1 MSIFTKII
9 DGEIPGRFV
18 WQDEVCVAF
27 ATIEPVEAGHVLL
40 VPRIE
45 VDKFYDLDPE
55 IFAHLAKV
63 AQIIGRA
70 QAHAFG
76 TSRAIMSIF
85 GFDVPHV
92 HLHLHPGSPDT
103 VKKISTPK
111 MADGAA
117 LDAAMEKLR
126 DSLCTLG
133 YRKNVPAEMGKL
145 S

>member
-103 VKKISTPK
+103 VKKSALQKWLTVRLSMRQWKNYVIRYVHLATAK
-111 MADGAA
+111 MCQ
-117 LDAAMEKLR
+117 LKWE
-126 DSLCTLG
+126 S
-133 YRKNVPAEMGKL
+133 
-145 S
+145 